1 MAKICIEQYYSMYI
15 DGFSALIYKLDIL
28 FNKYLKFQKKSSAC
42 TVNNCVYNIFYNS
55 YFFFLAFYSHI
66 QSRQV
71 SKDLNLK
78 KMRYVNTFI
87 NRYPSFVS
95 TYNWFF
101 NIGSHTANIE
111 CQAQTMHARFIYWFI
126 TFLEEKG
133 WGGVFKQIFWVFFVT
148 IFNM

>member
-1 MAKICIEQYYSMYI
+1 M
-15 DGFSALIYKLDIL
+15 
-28 FNKYLKFQKKSSAC
+28 KSSAC

-87 NRYPSFVS
+87 NRYPSCVS
-95 TYNWFF
+95 IYNWFF

-111 CQAQTMHARFIYWFI
+111 CQAQTMHARFIY
-126 TFLEEKG
+126 
-133 WGGVFKQIFWVFFVT
+133 
-148 IFNM
+148 